1 MAKGCLEA
9 SLITGKKQ
17 VRTPVSY
24 QLVPVRGAG
33 IQKAQ
38 ITRAGEGVEQW
49 EGLCTI
55 EGTKWVQPLWRQYAG
70 SSGARNGATPWPRHF
85 APPSCPSPPGAAG
98 GWGEETV
105 EPPPGSIPTPPR
117 SWAPLTRTCA
127 V

>member
-55 EGTKWVQPLWRQYAG
+55 EGTKWVQPLWRRAQRFLKKLKIELLYNPAYILG
-70 SSGARNGATPWPRHF
+70 LYL
-85 APPSCPSPPGAAG
+85 
-98 GWGEETV
+98 ET
-105 EPPPGSIPTPPR
+105 
-117 SWAPLTRTCA
+117 A
-127 V
+127 